1 VSSHYLS
8 SHYGPSHY
16 LSSHYGRGIIIP
28 PIVPPFTP
36 DPTFPPGT
44 RRYDE
49 MARWIE
55 AEDELLMLVI
65 RAFLTMKDRE

>member
-1 VSSHYLS
+1 MSSHFLS
-8 SHYGPSHY
+8 SHHASSQF
-16 LSSHYGRGIIIP
+16 LSSHFGRGV
-28 PIVPPFTP
+28 IVVPAPDFTP
-36 DPTFPPGT
+36 EPVFPPGT